1 MDFDEGRLAFWF
13 DGTNKTLYLDSPRF
27 LGGSSKNVTARNYS
41 VMLPPSSPEGKR
53 TYYFAGGSNLAVSKY
68 TEHKRSAM
76 ALVRYLTSRPDVQ
89 LEFSRVAGFLPTLLS
104 AYEYPYFKEDEN
116 RGIFQQMIP
125 HLRAYPAV
133 SYWGEIET
141 EILLRRFGNI
151 FDLITSS
158 PQNAWPTKEILEE
171 IRSAD
176 REINRFIR
184 RERERG
190 K

>member
-1 MDFDEGRLAFWF
+1 
-13 DGTNKTLYLDSPRF
+13 
-27 LGGSSKNVTARNYS
+27 
-41 VMLPPSSPEGKR
+41 
-53 TYYFAGGSNLAVSKY
+53 
-68 TEHKRSAM
+68 M

-171 IRSAD
+171 IGED
-176 REINRFIR
+176 
-184 RERERG
+184 
-190 K
+190 